1 MAEGT
6 GRAHGRRRGRL
17 IVTTVLVVI
26 GVVGVLILV
35 GTTLSP
41 SANAVLALVVFGGL
55 LCAFILWQRL
65 ASPREIGAVEEA
77 IAGEETEL

>member
-6 GRAHGRRRGRL
+6 GRAHGRRRGRV

-26 GVVGVLILV
+26 GLLGVLILV

-55 LCAFILWQRL
+55 LGAFLLWQRL
-65 ASPREIGAVEEA
+65 ANPRGIGPVEEA
-77 IAGEETEL
+77 IAGDDTDL